1 VAYLRIYRYFVHLTV
16 AQSENNRKTFGYD
29 LEPKRDFL
37 FIWKQTLLIALTLGV
52 YFPWAVS
59 NISVHIIGKTY
70 IEEELD
76 TEQNAPKY
84 PQNTQQHLHTD
95 NETNKNKK
103 VFTENDGEYIDY
115 EEIQ

>member
-1 VAYLRIYRYFVHLTV
+1 MDEKIY
-16 AQSENNRKTFGYD
+16 
-29 LEPKRDFL
+29 
-37 FIWKQTLLIALTLGV
+37 
-52 YFPWAVS
+52 
-59 NISVHIIGKTY
+59 IGKKINILAKRIHRKIDKEVSQYGMTAVQGRILGFIFRKSDKKDIFQKD